1 VEKKYSMSREQ
12 LVEFFNG
19 RASEA
24 KEGFLKISDEKI
36 DLPQDFKVE
45 YEFKIENGQ
54 HEFEIEIKW
63 K

>member
-1 VEKKYSMSREQ
+1 MSREQ